1 MEMVNSFIVLA
12 DISGYTKFTKA
23 HTQSL
28 LHAEYIITELL
39 EGIIDGAENPLTLTE
54 IEGDCAYFSAVS
66 DNTPQMAK
74 NILNQTEKLFARFNE
89 RAQELIRCAT

>member
-1 MEMVNSFIVLA
+1 MNNKQKVVGSIP
-12 DISGYTKFTKA
+12 SSYTKFSKA

-39 EGIIDGAENPLTLTE
+39 EHIIKGAENPLTLTE

-66 DNTPQMAK
+66 DGTPKMARD
-74 NILNQTEKLFARFNE
+74 ILGQTEQLFALFNE
-89 RAQELIRCAT
+89 REQELIRCAT